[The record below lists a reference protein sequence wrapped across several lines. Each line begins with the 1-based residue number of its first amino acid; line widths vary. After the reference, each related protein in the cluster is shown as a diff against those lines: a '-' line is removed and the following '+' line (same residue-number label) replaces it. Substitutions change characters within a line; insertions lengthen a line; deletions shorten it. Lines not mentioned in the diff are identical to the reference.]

1 MVKISLGLWL
11 KVLYGKKKKKD
22 QERNYINTVYI
33 NQCGP
38 SAVKTEDILNL
49 GIL

>member
-1 MVKISLGLWL
+1 MIKGFVWK
-11 KVLYGKKKKKD
+11 KKKKKD

-33 NQCGP
+33 NQCSP